1 MTNKKNKNEDVIIEA
16 EIIEEKPKGPQTNAG
31 ATTEASVKTSDL
43 PASENTP
50 ARIAWGVALLLIAF
64 IGGIFMEPLAEQG
77 LKRLGL
83 MKEQPS
89 TAQGDTRLDPIIASQ
104 AEQQEKI
111 AQIEE
116 AFKVQSAAF
125 TRLLQD
131 NDSLKR
137 DITTLASGL
146 PTGDST
152 AAEALSSKALNDM
165 GERLNQVEAVILDAK
180 SNALT
185 SQTDTSASERQES
198 ELKLARAETA
208 QLLERLLSFEKS
220 FELSQT
226 QKLSNSAEG
235 RAAVTLHHLYI
246 NATAGADYSADI
258 AALKPE
264 LVNLPLLNLQPVGQ
278 ALATLQENQAG
289 IATHNEIAQGFTA
302 LIPAILK
309 ETAVGESNGWLASLF
324 TLRRTDARAEGVE
337 AVIRTI
343 ETHLANRDLQAAS
356 TAAQDFSDPIQIII
370 KDWQS
375 KLLARNATL
384 SALTNLLSA
393 LAGGA

>member
-1 MTNKKNKNEDVIIEA
+1 MSKKKNQDDEVIIEA
-16 EIIEEKPKGPQTNAG
+16 EIIDEKPQGRSSNPG
-31 ATTEASVKTSDL
+31 ATTHASVSTSDI
-43 PASENTP
+43 PTVKNTA
-50 ARIAWGVALLLIAF
+50 ARIGWGIALLLIAF

-83 MKEQPS
+83 MKEQPKQE
-89 TAQGDTRLDPIIASQ
+89 TDTVDLGPLNEMQQQQQDKISQLIADLNTQNTTLARLV
-104 AEQQEKI
+104 QE
-111 AQIEE
+111 
-116 AFKVQSAAF
+116 
-125 TRLLQD
+125 

-146 PTGDST
+146 PTTDT
-152 AAEALSSKALNDM
+152 PAISSKALDDM
-165 GERLNQVEAVILDAK
+165 SERLNQVEAMIQDTK
-180 SNALT
+180 SNVLNNQA
-185 SQTDTSASERQES
+185 DASASERQES

-220 FELSQT
+220 FELSQS

-235 RAAVTLHHLYI
+235 RVAVTLHHLYI

-258 AALKPE
+258 AALKPD

-278 ALATLQENQAG
+278 ALATLQANQAG
-289 IATHNEIAQGFTA
+289 IATHNEITQEFTT
-302 LIPAILK
+302 LIPLILK
-309 ETAVGESNGWLASLF
+309 GTAIGESNGWLASLF

-343 ETHLANRDLQAAS
+343 ESHLSNRDLAAAYAVAD
-356 TAAQDFSDPIQIII
+356 TFPDPIKVII

-375 KLLARNATL
+375 KLLARQATL
-384 SALTNLLSA
+384 SALTSLLTT
-393 LAGGA
+393 LAGDS